1 MRDNSIYPPP
11 PPPRWS
17 VTKKELLALPEHEYD
32 SRPHR
37 IEKAYQM
44 CVSVHKIKN
53 SRILKATLFDK
64 SGTAQAII
72 FCDREIERDITYL
85 PPSARWSEAC
95 IENLAIPDNEWYNKR
110 YSISE
115 LVSYPS
121 SADKILATEY
131 FGYTVIRSADAILS
145 FQYQN
150 RNTKLQRQHEKT
162 RQYINSLMCQLK
174 PIPTDIED
182 YVRKKVFTKHRYIFY
197 KRHGKQIEGVCS
209 YCHSI
214 VSLAAGGHKH
224 NDEVRCPHCHKK
236 VTLKAAGK
244 VHDIQQ
250 TTFFV
255 IINKISTGLMLRR
268 FYSCSRITHT
278 ENIIAQ
284 EKITISEDARA
295 FIPFNGTKSKHY
307 TPMCEGEEKVWRYV
321 EERDHYWYSGGT
333 TTTPAFW
340 FPLYQKGLTQ
350 ELRGTPFEYSGL
362 KEAAK
367 GMTRINGREIDPE
380 TYLFRWKM
388 EPMLEA
394 LVKAKLF
401 TLAWD
406 VCYGSWRISSV
417 SLSSSK
423 FATKQDRRL
432 HKLLNVRK
440 SDIKVIRTYDFN
452 HDQLNIYRLVMGES
466 DAIEWVKLAKMKS
479 DTSDSKK
486 PAAAYLYPK
495 LKECIGKFGIKVA
508 RRVVFEY
515 LPKQRRKS
523 TDSIEDLLYDW
534 LDYTDECREL
544 QYNMEDTM
552 VLYPKNML
560 HSHSITSRKIEKQKT
575 MVVDKQIRHRYKSD
589 RRQYE
594 YRSGDYMVMLPRNQ
608 TDLINEGKR
617 LCHCVGRYGERV
629 ASGSTTILFIRRRN
643 EPSVPFVTA
652 EFSQGRVVQ
661 IRACKNSTPDK
672 DTLRFFED
680 YKAKILSKFM
690 TKAGKTA

>member
-1 MRDNSIYPPP
+1 MNINEVKE
-11 PPPRWS
+11 RWK
-17 VTKKELLALPEHEYD
+17 VKKSELLALPEHEYD
-32 SRPHR
+32 AGSHNAENP
-37 IEKAYQM
+37 YQM
-44 CVSVHKIKN
+44 KVSYHIIKG
-53 SRILKATLFDK
+53 RDTGIVKATLFDRD
-64 SGTAQAII
+64 GVAQAII
-72 FCDREIERDITYL
+72 FCQVGRGRDITYL
-85 PPSARWSEAC
+85 PQEARWSEAC
-95 IENLAIPDNEWYNKR
+95 LENLTIKDNEWYNKR
-110 YSISE
+110 YSIAKLIYYASHQDE
-115 LVSYPS
+115 IE
-121 SADKILATEY
+121 AAKY
-131 FGYTVIRSADAILS
+131 FGYESIPSADAILA
-145 FQYQN
+145 FQYEN
-150 RNTKLQRQHEKT
+150 RNRKLQQQHERT
-162 RQYINSLMCQLK
+162 RQFIESLMCQLK

-182 YVRKKVFTKHRYIFY
+182 YARKQVFVSHRYIFY
-197 KRHGKQIEGVCS
+197 KRRGNQIEGVCS
-209 YCHSI
+209 YCHST
-214 VSLAAGGHKH
+214 VSLAADGHKH

-236 VTLKAAGK
+236 VTLKAEGR
-244 VHDIQQ
+244 IQDLTQ
-250 TTFFV
+250 NTYFV

-268 FYSCSRITHT
+268 FYAHSRISHV
-278 ENIIAQ
+278 ENISTQQMFVIF
-284 EKITISEDARA
+284 EDARA
-295 FIPFNGTKSKHY
+295 FIPFNGTKAKHY
-307 TPMCEGEEKVWRYV
+307 VMECKDGKEVWKYV

-333 TTTPAFW
+333 TTVPAFW

-515 LPKQRRKS
+515 LPKQRREN

-617 LCHCVGRYGERV
+617 LCHCVGRYDERV

-661 IRACKNSTPDK
+661 IRAYKNGTPDK
-672 DTLRFFED
+672 DTLSFFED
-680 YKAKILSKFM
+680 YKAKVLSNFM
-690 TKAGKTA
+690 RKAGKTA

>member
-1 MRDNSIYPPP
+1 
-11 PPPRWS
+11 
-17 VTKKELLALPEHEYD
+17 
-32 SRPHR
+32 
-37 IEKAYQM
+37 
-44 CVSVHKIKN
+44 
-53 SRILKATLFDK
+53 
-64 SGTAQAII
+64 
-72 FCDREIERDITYL
+72 
-85 PPSARWSEAC
+85 
-95 IENLAIPDNEWYNKR
+95 
-110 YSISE
+110 
-115 LVSYPS
+115 
-121 SADKILATEY
+121 
-131 FGYTVIRSADAILS
+131 
-145 FQYQN
+145 
-150 RNTKLQRQHEKT
+150 
-162 RQYINSLMCQLK
+162 MCQLK
-174 PIPTDIED
+174 PIPSDIED

-333 TTTPAFW
+333 TTVPAFW

-380 TYLFRWKM
+380 TYLFHWKM

-440 SDIKVIRTYDFN
+440 SDIKVIRKYNFN
-452 HDQLNIYRLVMGES
+452 HSQLDIYRLVLGEP
-466 DAIEWVKLAKMKS
+466 DAVEWVKLAKMKS
-479 DTSDSKK
+479 DKDQNK
-486 PAAAYLYPK
+486 PSPENLYPR
-495 LKECIGKFGIKVA
+495 LKKCIEVFGVKVT
-508 RRVVFEY
+508 RRIVFDY
-515 LPKQRRKS
+515 LPTQMTETYS
-523 TDSIEDLLYDW
+523 NIELMLSDW
-534 LDYTDECREL
+534 LDYTEECRTL

-552 VLYPKNML
+552 VLYPKKLL
-560 HSHSITSRKIEKQKT
+560 HSHSITSRKIEKRKT
-575 MVVDKQIRHRYKSD
+575 MMVDKQIRHRYKSD
-589 RRQYE
+589 RPKYE

-608 TDLINEGKR
+608 TAR
-617 LCHCVGRYGERV
+617 LCHRKVGE
-629 ASGSTTILFIRRRN
+629 
-643 EPSVPFVTA
+643 
-652 EFSQGRVVQ
+652 
-661 IRACKNSTPDK
+661 
-672 DTLRFFED
+672 
-680 YKAKILSKFM
+680 
-690 TKAGKTA
+690 GK